1 MTFASLAIGETFVYP
16 IVDSQGNIQWY
27 PVKKVSTTIG
37 QYLGPPSY
45 KGFQQAFSP
54 DTGVLKALG

>member
-1 MTFASLAIGETFVYP
+1 MTFASLAINDTFVYP
-16 IVDSQGNIQWY
+16 VVDPQGSIQWY

-37 QYLGPPSY
+37 QYLGPASY

-54 DTGVLKALG
+54 DTGVLKTLG